1 MSSEEMLNYRIKAY
15 GSSPPSSWLRPDM
28 ITPDRYSVII
38 AKGRS
43 GMGDMH
49 TTHGR

>member
-1 MSSEEMLNYRIKAY
+1 
-15 GSSPPSSWLRPDM
+15 M
-28 ITPDRYSVII
+28 INLDRYYVII